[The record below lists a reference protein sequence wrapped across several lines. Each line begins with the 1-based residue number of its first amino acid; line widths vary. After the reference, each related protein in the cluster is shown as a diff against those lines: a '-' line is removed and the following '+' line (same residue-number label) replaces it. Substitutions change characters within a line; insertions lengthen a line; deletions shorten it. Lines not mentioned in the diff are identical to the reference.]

1 MKLSTEILAETFIDK
16 SYIMEMEDV
25 IDGLKTT
32 IKSLRRNASEDNCY
46 IDALEEAIKDARIA
60 FYAGASASDVY
71 NALTRTE
78 IKTK

>member
-1 MKLSTEILAETFIDK
+1 MKLLTETAAELLASKPYT
-16 SYIMEMEDV
+16 MEIEDE

-32 IKSLRRNASEDNCY
+32 IKALRRNAAEDNCY
-46 IDALEEAIKDARIA
+46 IDALEEAIEDAKIA
-60 FYAGASASDVY
+60 FHAGASASVMY

>member
-1 MKLSTEILAETFIDK
+1 MKLSTEISAETFIDK

-46 IDALEEAIKDARIA
+46 ITLLEEAINDAKAA
-60 FYAGASASDVY
+60 FHAGE
-71 NALTRTE
+71 NAWDMYKLLTRTE

>member
-1 MKLSTEILAETFIDK
+1 MKLSTEISAETFIDK

-32 IKSLRRNASEDNCY
+32 IKALRRNAAEDNCY
-46 IDALEEAIKDARIA
+46 IDALEEAINDAKAA
-60 FYAGASASDVY
+60 FLAGE
-71 NALTRTE
+71 NAWDMYKLLTRTE

>member
-1 MKLSTEILAETFIDK
+1 MKLSTEISAETFIDK

-32 IKSLRRNASEDNCY
+32 IKSLRRNAAEDNCY
-46 IDALEEAIKDARIA
+46 ILALEEAINDAKAA
-60 FYAGASASDVY
+60 FHAGE
-71 NALTRTE
+71 NAWDMYKLLTRNE

>member
-1 MKLSTEILAETFIDK
+1 MKLSTETAAETFIDK

-32 IKSLRRNASEDNCY
+32 IKALRRNAAEDNCY
-46 IDALEEAIKDARIA
+46 IDALEEAINDAKAA
-60 FYAGASASDVY
+60 FHAGE
-71 NALTRTE
+71 NAWDMYKLLTRTE

>member
-32 IKSLRRNASEDNCY
+32 IKSLRRNAAEDNAY
-46 IDALEEAIKDARIA
+46 ILCLEEAINDAKAA
-60 FYAGASASDVY
+60 FHAGE
-71 NALTRTE
+71 NAWDMYKLLTRTE

>member
-1 MKLSTEILAETFIDK
+1 MKLSNQNEIELLAEKQYT
-16 SYIMEMEDV
+16 MEIEDEIHSLNSV
-25 IDGLKTT
+25 
-32 IKSLRRNASEDNCY
+32 IKSLRRNAVEDNCY

-60 FYAGASASDVY
+60 FYAGASASDMY